1 MENCGFGW
9 QNRVLDATLAASAQ
23 VGSLPVSNLRIPQ
36 GAPSLGWRA
45 PATSAVLTASGVPGA
60 QWRAFSLH
68 RTNLSASA
76 TWRIRT
82 GSYDPSWWGVDWHTD
97 WSGPCNVA
105 NGQCVHVLPSTVTDE
120 RCEITI
126 TDTAN
131 PDGYLDI
138 PLVYAGPLF
147 QPVRNYS
154 TSSTFGRTLG
164 QDSVTSL
171 GGQEFTS
178 TRWYQRKYTISHQ
191 SLGDADAAVLDQILL
206 AAAADRNILFVPDP
220 SADPATLAAKALY
233 GRLSAG
239 SDLSNPFGAAD
250 RHEISL
256 TLTERL

>member
-9 QNRVLDATLAASAQ
+9 QNHVLDSVLTASAQ
-23 VGSLPVSNLRIPQ
+23 VNSLPATNLLLPQ
-36 GAPSLGWRA
+36 GSPSLGWRA
-45 PATSAVLTASGVPGA
+45 PASSITLTLSSASSV
-60 QWRAFSLH
+60 QWRAISLH
-68 RTNLSASA
+68 RTNLSSSA
-76 TWRIRT
+76 TWQIRIGRQAGGNST
-82 GSYDPSWWGVDWHTD
+82 WDYA
-97 WSGPCNVA
+97 WSGNCSAINR
-105 NGQCVHVLPSTVTDE
+105 QCVHVTPAEQAGDI
-120 RCEITI
+120 CEITI
-126 TDTAN
+126 TDTDN
-131 PDGYLDI
+131 PAGYLDI
-138 PLVYAGPLF
+138 PLAYAGSLW

-171 GGQEFTS
+171 GGQEFIS
-178 TRWYQRKYTISHQ
+178 TRWHQRKYTISHQ

-206 AAAADRNILFVPDP
+206 AAAADNNILFLPDP
-220 SADPATLAAKALY
+220 GADPTVLSARALY

>member
-23 VGSLPVSNLRIPQ
+23 VSSLPVSNLRIPQ

-45 PATSAVLTASGVPGA
+45 PATSAVLTLSLSATAS
-60 QWRAFSLH
+60 WRAVSLH
-68 RTNLSASA
+68 RTNLSDSA
-76 TWRIRT
+76 TWQISIGHRVSGGI
-82 GSYDPSWWGVDWHTD
+82 WWDYV

-220 SADPATLAAKALY
+220 SADPATLAAQALY